1 MWLAAPAMGAALGC
15 VWTAD
20 RVFMIRLTPLE
31 LRGQMFGFFNLASR
45 VASAFGPLVIWSAT
59 IWILHSQ
66 TEWLSLLGATRV
78 ALVGLA
84 LAAFVGW
91 LVIRP
96 LSDAY
101 RSPAIEAR
109 EVRLGGFEPP
119 TGGLEGRCSS
129 TELQAPAGKR
139 TADPGAGRGAS
150 ARRSRP

>member
-1 MWLAAPAMGAALGC
+1 MWLAAPAMGSALGC

-45 VASAFGPLVIWSAT
+45 VASAFGPLLIWSAT
-59 IWILHSQ
+59 IWLLHSQ
-66 TEWLSLLGATRV
+66 TDWLSLLGATRV

-101 RSPAIEAR
+101 RNPEPERPKTALRLPA
-109 EVRLGGFEPP
+109 RL
-119 TGGLEGRCSS
+119 
-129 TELQAPAGKR
+129 
-139 TADPGAGRGAS
+139 
-150 ARRSRP
+150 